1 MNLSRIACS
10 LGVAALVLAAG
21 GCASRSLVALR
32 DAGDQHYFY
41 GQYPAALE
49 DYKEYIDRNP
59 GNAHVH
65 HMLGNTYVKLG
76 ETGLGAEQLKLAH
89 TLRLEDDEIFAS
101 MCEGLY
107 ADKKYDDLN
116 RALRERTIDRG
127 RMQDWALLAKYAE
140 RLGDQ
145 DEAQRAW
152 LTAARVDGGMSAIPQ
167 LGLARLY
174 AKVGDRARARQRI
187 AMAYFCDPLNGEV
200 VAVAKEMGE
209 IPGPTFGVMPEERRM
224 AQTTGGDEHID
235 SSMTGVETRD
245 GK

>member
-1 MNLSRIACS
+1 MNISRIVCS
-10 LGVAALVLAAG
+10 LGLAALVCAAG
-21 GCASRSLVALR
+21 GCASRSLVAVR
-32 DAGDQHYFY
+32 EAGDQHFFY
-41 GQYPAALE
+41 GEYPAALE
-49 DYKEYIDRNP
+49 DYKEYIDRSP

-89 TLRLEDDEIFAS
+89 TLRLEDDAIFAS
-101 MCEGLY
+101 LCEGLY
-107 ADKKYDDLN
+107 ADKKFDDLN

-152 LTAARVDGGMSAIPQ
+152 LTAARVDGGTSAIPQ

-174 AKVGDRARARQRI
+174 SKVGDRGRARQRI
-187 AMAYFCDPLNGEV
+187 AMAYFCDPLNADV
-200 VAVAKEMGE
+200 IAAAKEMGE
-209 IPGPTFGVMPEERRM
+209 IPGPTFGVMPEERRLTQM
-224 AQTTGGDEHID
+224 PNAAAPADAKL
-235 SSMTGVETRD
+235 TGVESRD